1 MKKILLASTAATML
15 ATNTFAAGHEIN
27 VGVLMGFT
35 GPTESLSPGWAQGAE
50 LAISEVNESGSLLG
64 GKTLVPVRADT
75 TCVDASAATAAAE
88 ALVTT
93 DNVAAI
99 VGAICSGSSI
109 AVVNNVAVANG
120 VVMISPAST
129 SPALTTI
136 EDNGLFFRTAPSDAR
151 QGQVLADV
159 LMDRG
164 INSVAVTYVNNDYG
178 KGLSD
183 AFEAAFTAAGGTI
196 TVNASH
202 EDGKGDYSSEV
213 GVLASAGGDLLAAF
227 GYIDGGAAG
236 VMRTAAD
243 TGAFDTFLLADG
255 MFGDSIL
262 ETMGDDLNGSFGVV
276 PGSSG
281 AGADSFET
289 VATAAGVDPNFSFL
303 RENYDAAALIALAI
317 QAGGSADRASIA
329 AQVLNVANAPG
340 EPIYAGELAKGLEIL
355 ANGGEIDYVG
365 GSNVELIGPGEAAG
379 SYREYNV
386 EDGEFVTE
394 KYR

>member
-15 ATNTFAAGHEIN
+15 ATNAFAAGHEIN
-27 VGVLMGFT
+27 IGVLMGFT
-35 GPTESLSPGWAQGAE
+35 GPTESLAPGWASGAE
-50 LAISEVNESGSLLG
+50 LAISEVNASGALLG
-64 GKTLVPVRADT
+64 GKILVPLRADT

-88 ALVTT
+88 ALVST

-99 VGAICSGSSI
+99 VGAVCSGSSI
-109 AVVNNVAVANG
+109 AVVNNVAVPNG

-129 SPALTTI
+129 SPALSTI

-151 QGQVLADV
+151 QGQVLVDV
-159 LMDRG
+159 LIARG
-164 INSVAVTYVNNDYG
+164 INSVAVSYVNNDYG

-183 AFEAAFTAAGGTI
+183 AFAAAFSAAGGTI
-196 TVNASH
+196 TVNSSH

-213 GVLASAGGDLLAAF
+213 GVLASAGGELLAVF

-243 TGAFDTFLLADG
+243 TGAFETFLLADG
-255 MFGDSIL
+255 MFGDSII

-276 PGSSG
+276 PGSEG
-281 AGADSFET
+281 AGADSFES
-289 VATAAGVDPNFSFL
+289 VAKAAGVDPNYSFI

-329 AQVLNVANAPG
+329 ANVMAVANAPG

-379 SYREYNV
+379 SYREYDIKN
-386 EDGEFVTE
+386 GEFVTAQ
-394 KYR
+394 YR

>member
-1 MKKILLASTAATML
+1 MATTAATML
-15 ATNTFAAGHEIN
+15 STSAFAGGHEIN
-27 VGVLMGFT
+27 IGVLMGFT
-35 GPTESLSPGWAQGAE
+35 GPTESLATGWAEGAE
-50 LAISEVNESGSLLG
+50 LAITEVNASGMLLD
-64 GKTLVPVRADT
+64 GKVLVPIRADT

-88 ALVTT
+88 ALVSN

-109 AVVNNVAVANG
+109 AVVNNVAVPNG

-151 QGQVLADV
+151 QGQVLVDV

-164 INSVAVTYVNNDYG
+164 ISSVAVSYVNNDYG

-183 AFEAAFTAAGGTI
+183 AFAAAFSAAGGTI

-202 EDGKGDYSSEV
+202 EDGKGDYSAEV
-213 GVLASAGGDLLAAF
+213 GVLASAGGDLLAVF

-255 MFGDSIL
+255 MFGDSII
-262 ETMGDDLNGSFGVV
+262 ETMGEDLNGSFGVV
-276 PGSSG
+276 PGSEG
-281 AGADSFET
+281 AGAMSFEA
-289 VATAAGVDPNFSFL
+289 VAGAAGVDPNFSFV

-329 AQVLNVANAPG
+329 ANVMAVANAPG

-379 SYREYNV
+379 TYREYNV
-386 EDGEFVTE
+386 ENGEFVTVQ
-394 KYR
+394 YR